1 MDAAM
6 PLFTRE
12 ELTAVLQPV
21 VSDNLAALDVVE
33 GVSTDSRTLRAG
45 NLFVALRGERF
56 DAHTFVA
63 DAIERGAR
71 ALVLDASYRGHC
83 AIGDAPTFWV
93 VDTLRAYGDLARA
106 HRRRFDIP
114 VVAVAGAV
122 GKTTTKDI
130 VAHLLAERYTVH
142 RTPGNWNNRVG
153 VPHVLLGI
161 EPVHTVVVVE
171 IGTNRPG
178 EIAELCRIAEP
189 THGVITAIAEEHLEF
204 LGSLDGV
211 EQEETALFRWL
222 ADHGGHACV
231 NLDDSRLARYAEHL
245 PHVLTF
251 GRDGSAQLRAR
262 FVLDSTTLFPHI
274 ELAFEGTCVH
284 ARLSHPGYG
293 AAYCA
298 IAASAVALSLGVDLE
313 AIAHRLGT
321 YRPTA
326 PHGYARM
333 QVEEVQGGITILNDC
348 YNANPASMRAALDT
362 LSAYPTAQQRIA
374 VLGDMR
380 ELGAATAAEHRAIV
394 QYAAERADVIVAI
407 GKAMENAVRLLD
419 GSLPCTVAIARSH
432 SEAASIVRSL
442 ARPGD
447 VVLVKGSRSMMLE
460 NVIAHLRGGTKEP

>member
-1 MDAAM
+1 M

-12 ELTAVLQPV
+12 ELAAVLQPV
-21 VSDNLAALDVVE
+21 ASDNLAALDVVE
-33 GVSTDSRTLRAG
+33 GISTDSRTLRAG

-56 DAHTFVA
+56 DAHAFVA

-71 ALVLDASYRGHC
+71 AFVLDASYRGHC

-93 VDTLRAYGDLARA
+93 VDTLTAYGDLARA
-106 HRRRFDIP
+106 HRRRFGMP
-114 VVAVAGAV
+114 VIAVAGAV

-130 VAHLLAERYTVH
+130 AAHLLAERFTVH

-161 EPVHTVVVVE
+161 EPVHTAVVVE

-189 THGVITAIAEEHLEF
+189 THGVITAITQEHLEF

-222 ADHGGHACV
+222 AEHGGHSCV

-251 GRDGSAQLRAR
+251 GHNDAAQLRAR
-262 FVLDSTTLFPHI
+262 FVLDSTTLFPLI
-274 ELAFEGTCVH
+274 ELAFEGTHVQ
-284 ARLSHPGYG
+284 ATLSHPGYG
-293 AAYCA
+293 AAFCA

-321 YRPTA
+321 YRSTA

-333 QVEEVQGGITILNDC
+333 QVEEGQGGITILNDC

-394 QYAAERADVIVAI
+394 EYAAERAGAIVAI
-407 GKAMENAVRLLD
+407 GEAMENAVHLLD

-460 NVIAHLRGGTKEP
+460 NVIAHLRGGSQEP

>member
-1 MDAAM
+1 M

-12 ELTAVLQPV
+12 ELVAVLQPV
-21 VSDNLAALDVVE
+21 ACDNLDALDVVE
-33 GVSTDSRTLRAG
+33 GISTDSRTLRAG

-56 DAHTFVA
+56 DGHAFVA

-71 ALVLDASYRGHC
+71 AFVLDASYRGHC
-83 AIGDAPTFWV
+83 AIGDTPTFWV
-93 VDTLRAYGDLARA
+93 VDTLTAYGDLARA
-106 HRRRFDIP
+106 YRRRFDVP

-130 VAHLLAERYTVH
+130 AAHLLAARYSVH

-161 EPVHTVVVVE
+161 EPDHTAVVVE

-178 EIAELCRIAEP
+178 EIAELCRITEP

-231 NLDDSRLARYAEHL
+231 NLDDSRLARYANKM

-251 GRDGSAQLRAR
+251 GRDEAAQLRAN
-262 FVLDSTTLFPHI
+262 FVFEHGTLFPI
-274 ELAFEGTCVH
+274 LELAFEGRKVQ
-284 ARLSHPGYG
+284 AKLSHPGYG
-293 AAYCA
+293 AAFCA
-298 IAASAVALSLGVDLE
+298 IAASAVAVSLGVELE
-313 AIAHRLGT
+313 AIAHELGT

-326 PHGYARM
+326 SHGYARM
-333 QVEEVQGGITILNDC
+333 QVEEGQGGVTILNDC

-380 ELGAATAAEHRAIV
+380 ELGAASDAEHRAILR
-394 QYAAERADVIVAI
+394 YAAERAEVLI
-407 GKAMENAVRLLD
+407 GFGEAMEHAIRSLD
-419 GSLPCTVAIARSH
+419 GSLHCTVAIARSH
-432 SEAASIVRSL
+432 REAAAIVRLL

-460 NVIAHLRGGTKEP
+460 HVIAELRGQRQEP

>member
-1 MDAAM
+1 ML
-6 PLFTRE
+6 LFTRA
-12 ELTAVLQPV
+12 ELAEVLKPV
-21 VSDNLAALDVVE
+21 ASDNLDALDVVE
-33 GVSTDSRTLRAG
+33 GVSTDSRTLQAG

-56 DAHTFVA
+56 DGHAFVA

-71 ALVLDASYRGHC
+71 ALVLDASYRGNC
-83 AIGDAPTFWV
+83 APGDVPTFWV
-93 VDTLRAYGDLARA
+93 GDTLTAYGDLARA
-106 HRRRFDIP
+106 HRRRFDVP

-130 VAHLLAERYTVH
+130 AAHLLATRYSVH

-161 EPVHTVVVVE
+161 EPAHTAVVVE

-222 ADHGGHACV
+222 ARHGGFACV
-231 NLDDSRLARYAEHL
+231 NVDDNRLVRYADHM

-251 GRDGSAQLRAR
+251 GRDGSAQLRAS
-262 FVLDSTTLFPHI
+262 FVLEPRTLFPLI
-274 ELAFEGTCVH
+274 ELAFEGTSVR

-293 AAYCA
+293 AAFCA
-298 IAASAVALSLGVDLE
+298 IAASAVALSLGVELE
-313 AIAHRLGT
+313 AIAHELGT
-321 YRPTA
+321 YRPAA
-326 PHGYARM
+326 PQRYARM
-333 QVEEVQGGITILNDC
+333 QVEEGQGGITILNDC
-348 YNANPASMRAALDT
+348 YNANPASMRVALDT

-380 ELGAATAAEHRAIV
+380 ELGAATDAEHQAILR
-394 QYAAERADVIVAI
+394 YAAERADVVVAI
-407 GKAMENAVRLLD
+407 GQAMEQAVCSLTGG
-419 GSLPCTVAIARSH
+419 GSLSCAVTIARSH
-432 SEAASIVRSL
+432 SEAASIVRLL

-460 NVIAHLRGGTKEP
+460 HVIAELREQRQEP